1 MHHILTTQ
9 MELWGFFKSSTLYL
23 SVHVELSLRLTFY
36 LRRSLWGY
44 MVGTTM
50 GFQVELMEDL
60 AL

>member
-9 MELWGFFKSSTLYL
+9 MELWGFFKSSALYL
-23 SVHVELSLRLTFY
+23 SVHVELILRLTFY

-44 MVGTTM
+44 MVGATV